1 MIWFG
6 AIVVVITIVALVRRL
21 ETRLVLLT
29 SGLVL
34 CVAAGKPLVAVDE
47 FVKTMLHPTLVPIIC
62 TVMGFS
68 YVMRLTGCDSHLVH
82 ALTRML
88 MRWRYLLVPGAV
100 IVTFTINIALPS
112 AAGCAAAVGSI
123 LIPTLIGAG
132 VPPAMAA
139 SAVFAGTWG
148 STLTPGATHNP
159 FVAKLAN
166 TDVMTVIGT
175 LAPADLAALAVVTIC
190 LTVTAYWRKESG
202 LTAVTSADTEPFKV
216 NPVKAVIPLLPLA
229 LLILGSRQVA
239 FIPEITVPQAM
250 FAGVLVGVIVCWYDP
265 QAVAKSFFNGMGEA
279 YTSIM
284 GIIIAA
290 SVFTKGMELIGL
302 TSALID
308 VMKDSQ
314 NVARIA
320 AAFGPFIVAVV
331 SGTGDGAA
339 LAFNGAITPHAQ
351 QFGYGIIEMGSMAH
365 ISAQLGRS
373 MSPVA
378 GAAIV
383 CAQIAG
389 VDPIEMTKRNGVA
402 MVLAVTVAM
411 FILMRVSG

>member
-6 AIVVVITIVALVRRL
+6 ALVVVITVVALVRRL
-21 ETRLVLLT
+21 ENRLVLLT
-29 SGLVL
+29 SGLL
-34 CVAAGKPLVAVDE
+34 MCVAAGKPLVAVDE

-88 MRWRYLLVPGAV
+88 MRGRHFLVPGAIV
-100 IVTFTINIALPS
+100 VTFAINIALPS

-175 LAPADLAALAVVTIC
+175 LAPAYLVALAVVVIC
-190 LTVTAYWRKESG
+190 LTATAYWRKESG
-202 LTAVTSADTEPFKV
+202 LTAATSDAGEPFKV
-216 NPVKAVIPLLPLA
+216 NPLKAVIPLLPLA
-229 LLILGSRQVA
+229 LLILGSRQVGLL
-239 FIPEITVPQAM
+239 PEVTVPQAM
-250 FAGVLVGVIVCWYDP
+250 LAGVVVAIVVCWYDP
-265 QAVAKSFFNGMGEA
+265 QDVVKSFFKGMGEA

-284 GIIIAA
+284 GIIISAA
-290 SVFTKGMELIGL
+290 VFTKGMELIGL

-308 VMKDSQ
+308 VMKNSQ
-314 NVARIA
+314 HIARIA
-320 AAFGPFIVAVV
+320 AAFGPFVVAVV

-339 LAFNGAITPHAQ
+339 LAFNGAITPHAA

-365 ISAQLGRS
+365 ISAQLGRT

-389 VDPIEMTKRNGVA
+389 VDPIEMTKRNGIA
-402 MVLAVTVAM
+402 MVLGVTVAM
-411 FILMRVSG
+411 FVLMRISS